1 MVASHPAP
9 SASELRARGAKS
21 SPAVQPVPAAPRSL
35 AARLADWRNRLLASP
50 RFQDWAVRMP
60 FTAGVSNRFA
70 RRLFDMAVGFSYAR
84 ILYACVKLDL
94 LRSLQE
100 GPASIPDLARALRL
114 SAPATQVLLKAAASL
129 DLLEV
134 EGGGLYRL
142 GPMGAALLGNPGV
155 EAMILHHSLLYED
168 LRDPVALL
176 RAEGEGSAVGAFWP
190 YESPDAEAAQAYSR
204 LMARTQ
210 TMIARQ
216 VVGAVSLRGFR
227 RLMDV
232 GGGEGVFIE
241 HVARAAPDLD
251 FMLAD
256 LPEVAARA
264 AARLAGVGL
273 AERVGVHGIDARAG
287 LPSGADV
294 ISFVRV
300 LHDHDDAEA
309 AAMLRRAFEALP
321 RGGRVLVAE
330 PMAGT
335 SGARAMGHGYFGVYL
350 FAMGQGR
357 PRTARENAA
366 LLRGAGFA
374 KVREHRTAQ
383 PVLVRVLSAVR
394 V

>member
-1 MVASHPAP
+1 M
-9 SASELRARGAKS
+9 
-21 SPAVQPVPAAPRSL
+21 PV
-35 AARLADWRNRLLASP
+35 
-50 RFQDWAVRMP
+50 
-60 FTAGVSNRFA
+60 TAGVSNQYA

-94 LRSLQE
+94 LRRLQD
-100 GPASIPDLARALRL
+100 GPASVPDLARALRL
-114 SAPATQVLLKAAASL
+114 SAPAAQMLLKAAASL
-129 DLLEV
+129 GLLEAQ
-134 EGGGLYRL
+134 GGGLYRL

-176 RAEGEGSAVGAFWP
+176 RADGQGSAVAAFWP
-190 YESPDAEAAQAYSR
+190 YGSPDAAAAEAYSR
-204 LMARTQ
+204 LMAHTQ

-216 VVGAVSLRGFR
+216 VVGAVSLRGR
-227 RLMDV
+227 KRLMDV

-241 HVARAAPDLD
+241 QVAKAAPHLD
-251 FMLAD
+251 FILAD
-256 LPEVAARA
+256 LPEVAERA
-264 AARLAGVGL
+264 AARLACAGL
-273 AERVGVHGIDARAG
+273 AGRVVVHGLDARAE
-287 LPSGADV
+287 LPAGADV

-335 SGARAMGHGYFGVYL
+335 PGARAMGHGYFGVYL

-357 PRTARENAA
+357 PRTARETAA
-366 LLRGAGFA
+366 LLRGAGFCR
-374 KVREHRTAQ
+374 VREHRTAQ